1 MKILRF
7 AAALLLTLASTLSFA
22 ADLDALR
29 PPKGDK
35 VALIVFE
42 DLECPD
48 CARAHPLE
56 IEAAK
61 RYNIPLVIH
70 DFPLPANTPPYHAWS
85 MDAAVVARYFEAKS
99 PELGR
104 EFRSYVFLNQP
115 SIGNDPS
122 KFHAL
127 AQKFGAEHNS
137 PLPFAVD
144 PNGEI
149 RAQIQKDKALGQ
161 RVGIEH
167 TPTLYVATNQTAGQP
182 AVEVVDRSQLFQ
194 MIEAAQRATAN
205 EPSAK
210 SSTKKTA
217 HTTASARK
225 NPN

>member
-1 MKILRF
+1 MKTLKL
-7 AAALLLTLASTLSFA
+7 AAALLLALASTFSFA

-56 IEAAK
+56 MEAAR
-61 RYNIPLVIH
+61 RYNIPVVIH
-70 DFPLPANTPPYHAWS
+70 DFPLPQHPWA

-104 EFRSYVFLNQP
+104 EFRAYVFQNQP
-115 SIGNDPS
+115 SIGENPS
-122 KFHAL
+122 LFHAL
-127 AQKFGAEHNS
+127 AQKFGAEHNA

-144 PNGEI
+144 PNGDF
-149 RAQIQKDKALGQ
+149 RAQIQKDRALGQ

-167 TPTLYVATNQTAGQP
+167 TPTIYVATNQTAGQP

-205 EPSAK
+205 EPSTK
-210 SSTKKTA
+210 SSTKKTV

-225 NPN
+225 NPGN